1 MGGEVDCKQRKCDG
15 TMLAKCANPSCSA
28 SWLNLGE
35 GRIFRLEAEPETNP
49 TLASPSSFDV
59 GHPGKTE
66 YFWLCSGYSK
76 EVTLRLG
83 QDGTVVLGALPD
95 YARRNPE
102 DCAIVSRHAGKLL
115 RSVTFSR
122 RRGTGYG

>member
-1 MGGEVDCKQRKCDG
+1 
-15 TMLAKCANPSCSA
+15 MLAKCANPSCSA

-49 TLASPSSFDV
+49 TLASPPSFDV

-66 YFWLCSGYSK
+66 FFWLCSGWSK
-76 EVTLRLG
+76 KVTLRLG
-83 QDGTVVLGALPD
+83 QDGTVVLEAFPD

-102 DCAIVSRHAGKLL
+102 DFAIASRHAGKLL
-115 RSVTFSR
+115 RSVTFSC
-122 RRGTGYG
+122 RRGTGYA